1 MKICVVGAGYVGL
14 SLAVMLSTKYE
25 VHLVEISGEKVNLL
39 RQRKSPI
46 RDEYIEKYLAEKE
59 LNLTVSSDLAASV
72 AGADFAIVATPTNYD
87 PKLNYF
93 DVSSVD
99 TGQFPQAQD

>member
-72 AGADFAIVATPTNYD
+72 AGADFAIVMYHPWI
-87 PKLNYF
+87 PWLNRL
-93 DVSSVD
+93 
-99 TGQFPQAQD
+99 QDFHLKPIS